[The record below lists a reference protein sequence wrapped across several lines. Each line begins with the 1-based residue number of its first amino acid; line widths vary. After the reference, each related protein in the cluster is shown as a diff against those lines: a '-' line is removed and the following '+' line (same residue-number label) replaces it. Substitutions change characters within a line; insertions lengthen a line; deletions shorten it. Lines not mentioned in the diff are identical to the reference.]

1 MCPFPGRIAVTSDGI
16 KPGRP
21 FYGGPFGADASR
33 LFSVSPVSR
42 QAAVLFAAVSFLPV
56 FWLPFGRLSRS
67 RRLRGFAFSGS
78 RRLSVAAVSRILFLV
93 SLLTLAP
100 FFTRARVVSFRFCV
114 VLVERIAHR
123 PLFTTKYV

>member
-56 FWLPFGRLSRS
+56 FLASLRAPVAFAAVARFRFFGFASAVGCGGFAYSFFSFAFDVGAVLYARA
-67 RRLRGFAFSGS
+67 RGF
-78 RRLSVAAVSRILFLV
+78 
-93 SLLTLAP
+93 
-100 FFTRARVVSFRFCV
+100 VSFLCCV
-114 VLVERIAHR
+114 GRAYR
-123 PLFTTKYV
+123 TSTTFYN